1 MNILGLDT
9 CFDACSVALVRA
21 DEGCVASRFEPMATG
36 HAERLIPMIGEV
48 MAEAGLDFAALDRI
62 AVTYGPGTFTGTR
75 IALAAARSLGL
86 ATGKPI
92 VGATSL
98 WVMAEGVAREFCDE
112 NSGAAADD
120 RPAHFP
126 DILIATDARRDEV
139 YVQHFSRGAPLGDP
153 AVLSPLQVAQ
163 RLPQGCTVIVAGSGA
178 EAVAA
183 AAGNRQ
189 SIDLRVIRPD
199 LLPDARFLASLA
211 LRLDSAPRP
220 VSPLYLRPAD
230 AKPQAGKSIP
240 RAIT

>member
-21 DEGCVASRFEPMATG
+21 GEGCVASRFEPMATG

-48 MAEAGLDFAALDRI
+48 MDEAGLDFDALDRI
-62 AVTYGPGTFTGTR
+62 AVTNGPGTFTGTR
-75 IALAAARSLGL
+75 IAVAAARSLGL
-86 ATGKPI
+86 ATGKPL

-98 WVMAEGVAREFCDE
+98 WVMAEGVAQELFEAKTGTTRD
-112 NSGAAADD
+112 A
-120 RPAHFP
+120 RPIDLP

-139 YVQHFSRGAPLGDP
+139 YVQHFSQGLPLGDP
-153 AVLSPLQVAQ
+153 AVLSSMQVAQ
-163 RLPQGCTVIVAGSGA
+163 RLPQGCTLIVAGSGA

-183 AAGNRQ
+183 AAADRQ
-189 SIDLRVIRPD
+189 SVDLRAIRPD
-199 LLPDARFLASLA
+199 LLPDARYLANLA
-211 LRLDSAPRP
+211 LRLDSMAQT

-240 RAIT
+240 RAKT